1 MSSPNPIVAPFDAVA
16 RDYDQVFTRTP
27 LGRRQRAVVHR
38 YLERIMRPEFRVLEL
53 NCGTGEDAVWLAQ
66 RSAEVLATDI
76 SAEMVAVAAA
86 KARQAGVED
95 RCRAR
100 LLAIEAL
107 GTPGETIG
115 GQERFD
121 LIFSDFDG
129 INCVHDIAPLPARMA
144 RHLVPGGHVVL
155 VYMNPVCAMEIAAN
169 LVRGRVGRAFQR
181 FGRAGVGAH
190 IGDGATVHT
199 WFHPIHDVCSAF
211 APAFHLR
218 HVEAVG
224 LVTPPTLMRDFFGRH
239 ERAFRRLYPLED
251 LLSAVAPFNRMGD
264 HVMLHFQAIE

>member
-1 MSSPNPIVAPFDAVA
+1 MSSPDSTAAPFDAVA

-38 YLERIMRPEFRVLEL
+38 YLEHIVRAEFRVLEL

-66 RSAEVLATDI
+66 RCAEVLATDI

-86 KARQAGVED
+86 KAHAAGVAE

-100 LLAIEAL
+100 RLAIETL
-107 GTPGETIG
+107 GTPGETMG
-115 GQERFD
+115 AHERFE
-121 LIFSDFDG
+121 LIFSNFDG
-129 INCVHDIAPLPARMA
+129 INCLREIASLPGRMA

-169 LVRGRVGRAFQR
+169 LLRGRFGRAFQR
-181 FGRAGVGAH
+181 FGSAGVRAH
-190 IGDGATVHT
+190 IGEGATVHT
-199 WFHPIHDVCSAF
+199 WFHPIHEVRSAF
-211 APAFHLR
+211 APAFRLR

-251 LLSAVAPFNRMGD
+251 LLSAAAPFNRMGD
-264 HVMLHFQAIE
+264 HVMLHFQAID